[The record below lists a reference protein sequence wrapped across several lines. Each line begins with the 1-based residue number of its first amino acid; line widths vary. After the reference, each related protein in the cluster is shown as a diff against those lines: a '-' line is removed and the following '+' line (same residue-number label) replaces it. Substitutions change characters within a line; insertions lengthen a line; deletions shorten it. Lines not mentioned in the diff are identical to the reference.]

1 MARSLQSMELAG
13 LDEILAHLDRKFAK
27 RSLNVCL
34 GIDGSRVTE
43 KATRTLL
50 SLMSSMKEGS
60 RPVKPQM
67 TCVHVY
73 DPAKP
78 TPRHLAPEKVVE
90 GAKAIIDSSLGE
102 QNSVKYMSCCTDRS
116 EDDGVCSTVM
126 RISDECDTDLLVLGG
141 AGVNERG
148 MYVWFCTQ
156 SVRIESSATG
166 VAVIPCFAPDC
177 TVRLTNSVLVH
188 LATRVSLLHT
198 EISSAAFRTGAYDR
212 LTAQSC

>member
-1 MARSLQSMELAG
+1 MSTEAPSQTKPRGKTTDGRVSHGRNSNRARTTGVLRDILSHTDSARVLHLFLPRGMARSLQSMELKG

-27 RSLNVCL
+27 KSLNVCL

-116 EDDGVCSTVM
+116 DGVRSTVM

-148 MYVWFCTQ
+148 MYVWFCTH
-156 SVRIESSATG
+156 SVS
-166 VAVIPCFAPDC
+166 
-177 TVRLTNSVLVH
+177 H
-188 LATRVSLLHT
+188 
-198 EISSAAFRTGAYDR
+198 
-212 LTAQSC
+212 